1 MTIRILMEDSKENTV
16 GAVCSDIVITFVVR
30 LITTAETNQ
39 MVVNCVGLVLPATKD
54 PVHLEVPPHSP
65 P

>member
-39 MVVNCVGLVLPATKD
+39 MVVNCGVGLTVYKGPGA
-54 PVHLEVPPHSP
+54 P
-65 P
+65 